1 MNASSSGCAAVMLH
15 TIGFPPIISVS
26 LRKPFMI
33 KHTAL
38 LATLATT
45 VALAQAPAQ
54 PTVRLRATVEKVD
67 AASIT
72 VKERSGEV
80 ITLVRPADMAVSEV
94 YPIALSDIK
103 PGSYVGTAAMPQPD
117 GSQVAL
123 EVLVFPEAARGT
135 GEGHYPWDLQP
146 QSTMTN
152 ATVADLAA
160 APASVP
166 GGQQLTLKYKTGEK
180 TVIVPHGT
188 PVVSFKPGNAD
199 QQTLLVPGA
208 KVVITAQEKEGKPTA
223 TRVLVGRNGFAPPM

>member
-1 MNASSSGCAAVMLH
+1 
-15 TIGFPPIISVS
+15 
-26 LRKPFMI
+26 MI
-33 KHTAL
+33 KYFAL
-38 LATLATT
+38 LAGLATT

-54 PTVRLRATVEKVD
+54 PTLRLRATIEKVD

-94 YPIALSDIK
+94 YPIALADIK

-160 APASVP
+160 APATVP
-166 GGQQLTLKYKTGEK
+166 GGQKLTLKYKTGEK
-180 TVIVPHGT
+180 TVIVPNGT

-199 QQTLLVPGA
+199 QQALLVPGA

-223 TRVLVGRNGFAPPM
+223 LRVLVGRNGFAPPM